1 MPAPISPAYPGAAA
15 EERAHQRQS
24 KKLWKSLMAINAER
38 RINPRVAP
46 HVDRLWLAKFLADLL
61 DQRFTIPGTSI
72 RIGLDPIVSLI
83 PGIGDLL
90 ANLTGSLILLI
101 AAQLGVPKIAL
112 ARMGINV
119 GINTILGAVPIFG
132 DIISIWYR
140 SNVRNVELLER
151 YLARRSKRVELSD
164 WLFVIGLIVGLL
176 VLMGALVV
184 VGIWLFKQLWSV
196 L

>member
-1 MPAPISPAYPGAAA
+1 
-15 EERAHQRQS
+15 
-24 KKLWKSLMAINAER
+24 MAINAER
-38 RINPRVAP
+38 RSNPVIP
-46 HVDRLWLAKFLADLL
+46 QVHRLWFAKFLADLL

-112 ARMGINV
+112 VRMGINV

-132 DIISIWYR
+132 DVISIWYR

-184 VGIWLFKQLWSV
+184 VAIWLFKQLWS
-196 L
+196 LL

>member
-1 MPAPISPAYPGAAA
+1 M
-15 EERAHQRQS
+15 
-24 KKLWKSLMAINAER
+24 
-38 RINPRVAP
+38 
-46 HVDRLWLAKFLADLL
+46 
-61 DQRFTIPGTSI
+61 
-72 RIGLDPIVSLI
+72 DPIVSLI

-151 YLARRSKRVELSD
+151 YLARQSNRVELSD

-176 VLMGALVV
+176 VLMGGLVV
-184 VGIWLFKQLWSV
+184 VAIWLFKQLWS
-196 L
+196 LL